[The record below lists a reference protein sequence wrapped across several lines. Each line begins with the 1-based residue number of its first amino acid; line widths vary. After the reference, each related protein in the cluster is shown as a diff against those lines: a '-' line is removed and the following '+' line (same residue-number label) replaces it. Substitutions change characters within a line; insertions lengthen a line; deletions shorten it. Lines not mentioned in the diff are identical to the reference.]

1 MKIEIEVSEDL
12 VREEVQRQ
20 AAKAIADKLGHWD
33 LKNTLDRVVKKL
45 WGENVEKVVREELSN
60 TDALRAKVAST
71 LERKIQGQ
79 LTALM
84 KKGGSE

>member
-33 LKNTLDRVVKKL
+33 LKNAIDKVVKKL
-45 WGENVEKVVREELSN
+45 WDENVEQVVREELANS
-60 TDALRAKVAST
+60 DKLRAKVAAT

-84 KKGGSE
+84 KKGRSE

>member
-1 MKIEIEVSEDL
+1 MKIEIEVNEDL

-20 AAKAIADKLGHWD
+20 AAKAIAYRLGHWD
-33 LKNTLDRVVKKL
+33 LKNTLNRVLNKL
-45 WGENVEKVVREELSN
+45 WDENVEAVVREELANS
-60 TDALRAKVAST
+60 DKLRAKVAAT

-84 KKGGSE
+84 KKGRSE